1 MPQLKQLYEQGSFAE
16 AVALCE
22 KEMTTNPSTNTQF
35 NLALSYYHLAFQL
48 GDNEQKSALE
58 SSESVFKNLIVSYE
72 NEANSTAQKHH
83 NLFDVCMYLVEIY
96 YALHQLE
103 ETKQYIAAAFGYN
116 PYNYEAN
123 YRLANLALALNELT
137 LCGEIASQYF
147 AFTSLNGDLDQGELM
162 QEIYDLY
169 ALSLTFNNSA
179 YTRVHSHQE
188 KIDEMIG
195 FLAKYPN
202 SILLQ
207 GAMGNLF
214 YYEGD
219 YESALTYFEKTL
231 GHSTSVTNWYAR
243 YIVAHIWQVGTA
255 PKNLPEITQ
264 TDAVN
269 VYSGA
274 STLLIDSESFENT
287 PVYDAIFQYRE
298 MMLEKSYHLFEDF
311 FNQGKGSSFCFNEH
325 WFAMCCN
332 DYGIV
337 LRDKGEKQKALNI
350 HKIGFHY
357 SVFPAQLIN
366 ALRCA
371 NDLKNATEISEIYQW
386 YDDKYGVSTDSIG
399 AVYYFEAKIY
409 LIDALKYSESDL
421 LLRKQVILDF
431 LAEIEANQYTFY
443 EAHSNTNNTFF
454 DESIADLKAQL
465 VAIDANMNV
474 SPENSFAT
482 QEALKTAKENPNNYG
497 NWYVLFQMQ
506 HTQGLFE
513 DCIHS
518 ANEYERSAYEMSV
531 TVAENE
537 KFTLHYRKGSALVR
551 LEKAAEGL
559 PLLLDAEQIDP
570 THYWTQHDLALAY
583 LALNQTE
590 KALKYLDYCI
600 NYYKKENLR
609 WDNQIAILSRKA
621 IAMMN
626 EKGNKKW
633 IVKLANFILE
643 NVPNDIEIK
652 ELKKKNTNIFGF

>member
-1 MPQLKQLYEQGSFAE
+1 
-16 AVALCE
+16 
-22 KEMTTNPSTNTQF
+22 
-35 NLALSYYHLAFQL
+35 
-48 GDNEQKSALE
+48 
-58 SSESVFKNLIVSYE
+58 
-72 NEANSTAQKHH
+72 
-83 NLFDVCMYLVEIY
+83 
-96 YALHQLE
+96 
-103 ETKQYIAAAFGYN
+103 
-116 PYNYEAN
+116 
-123 YRLANLALALNELT
+123 
-137 LCGEIASQYF
+137 
-147 AFTSLNGDLDQGELM
+147 
-162 QEIYDLY
+162 
-169 ALSLTFNNSA
+169 
-179 YTRVHSHQE
+179 
-188 KIDEMIG
+188 
-195 FLAKYPN
+195 
-202 SILLQ
+202 
-207 GAMGNLF
+207 
-214 YYEGD
+214 
-219 YESALTYFEKTL
+219 
-231 GHSTSVTNWYAR
+231 
-243 YIVAHIWQVGTA
+243 
-255 PKNLPEITQ
+255 
-264 TDAVN
+264 
-269 VYSGA
+269 
-274 STLLIDSESFENT
+274 
-287 PVYDAIFQYRE
+287 
-298 MMLEKSYHLFEDF
+298 
-311 FNQGKGSSFCFNEH
+311 
-325 WFAMCCN
+325 
-332 DYGIV
+332 
-337 LRDKGEKQKALNI
+337 
-350 HKIGFHY
+350 
-357 SVFPAQLIN
+357 
-366 ALRCA
+366 
-371 NDLKNATEISEIYQW
+371 
-386 YDDKYGVSTDSIG
+386 
-399 AVYYFEAKIY
+399 
-409 LIDALKYSESDL
+409 
-421 LLRKQVILDF
+421 